1 LRRTALAVY
10 PAASEEETPMFA
22 QYVAM
27 NEPKS
32 LDRLSV
38 QGEGACVRGA

>member
-1 LRRTALAVY
+1 
-10 PAASEEETPMFA
+10 MFT

-27 NEPKS
+27 TEPKG

-38 QGEGACVRGA
+38 QGEGACVRDA